1 MLTCSRVLHLLL
13 LRLRCRV
20 HFEFV
25 PSEANIADWP
35 TRSDK
40 VGLIPWWFVW
50 VPMVMLPA
58 YLFSLQD
65 AQVLEL
71 WASVLSL
78 HPALLP
84 EV

>member
-1 MLTCSRVLHLLL
+1 M
-13 LRLRCRV
+13 
-20 HFEFV
+20 
-25 PSEANIADWP
+25 
-35 TRSDK
+35 
-40 VGLIPWWFVW
+40 GLIPSWFAW
-50 VPMVMLPA
+50 ATMTMLPA

-78 HPALLP
+78 HPSLVP